1 MLQADRFGY
10 RDMTAMKIVIETAVI
25 KRAAKHL
32 WCDGAR
38 WAFCSVI
45 FSAYAVSLIIAGFVL
60 PHFDSVRYDPFGFN
74 QLSSIGARYVVIIL
88 CVIILSFLL
97 FRKFDHQVGV
107 LVGRVQKA
115 FFSKTIYIIVFGLLC
130 VTVFLLLRNN
140 FINYDGLAFTEK
152 FHRDVAVNGAHV
164 THDEMWELYV
174 HSRFWY
180 YTNRFFGWSV
190 TFSYQVLSSIA
201 GGVFI
206 FFLLRFCRR
215 LLPLN
220 PLGLFLIIVSG
231 GYMQIFFGDVENY
244 TLTAVFIL
252 LYFCFSLACI
262 RGKRHIA
269 LPSSILAVAMTFHL
283 LAGFLLPSLIFLYW
297 LELKKRRYR
306 EMWSGIASFVLIVG
320 LTLLFFHFNHLPIR
334 DLFWQSHAFGHGGH
348 IFRMF
353 ARPSVYYYLKIINL
367 LFLLVPA
374 LILIVPL
381 LLFGLIKWDNFNIY
395 LAIACVFMMGYIFVW
410 EARLGVY
417 NDWNMF
423 ANVSIPFSIFT
434 GYNVLKSERMK
445 GKTKILVSLVLL
457 FIIHSYTW
465 IVSNHF
471 PGL

>member
-1 MLQADRFGY
+1 
-10 RDMTAMKIVIETAVI
+10 MTAMRIAREAAVI
-25 KRAAKHL
+25 KRIAKYL
-32 WCDGAR
+32 WCDGTKGV
-38 WAFCSVI
+38 FCAVL
-45 FSAYAVSLIIAGFVL
+45 FSAYVVSLIVAGFVL
-60 PHFDSVRYDPFGFN
+60 PHFDSVRYDPFGFS
-74 QLSSIGARYVVIIL
+74 QLSFLGARFMVIIL
-88 CVIILSFLL
+88 CFITLSF
-97 FRKFDHQVGV
+97 FVYRKFGPQVDA
-107 LVGRVQKA
+107 LVGKVQKA
-115 FFSKTIYIIVFGLLC
+115 LFSKTIHIIVFGILC
-130 VTVFLLLRNN
+130 VTLFFLLRNN
-140 FINYDGLAFTEK
+140 FINCDGQAFTEK

-215 LLPLN
+215 LLPSN

-252 LYFCFSLACI
+252 LYFYFSLACI
-262 RGKRHIA
+262 RGERHII
-269 LPSSILAVAMTFHL
+269 LPSSILAIAVTFHL
-283 LAGFLLPSLIFLYW
+283 LAGFLLPSLVFLYW
-297 LELKKRRYR
+297 LESKKRRYR

-334 DLFWQSHAFGHGGH
+334 DLFWRSHVFGHGGH
-348 IFRMF
+348 IFRML
-353 ARPSVYYYLKIINL
+353 AKPSVYYYLKIVNL

-381 LLFGLIKWDNFNIY
+381 FLFGLIKWNSFNIY
-395 LAIACVFMMGYIFVW
+395 MAVACVFMMGYIFIW
-410 EARLGVY
+410 EASLGVY

-445 GKTKILVSLVLL
+445 RKTKILISLVLL
-457 FIIHSYTW
+457 FTIHSYTW

-471 PGL
+471 LGA